1 MSQEIKMMLPK
12 EKKIA
17 SGFYGSMYWVAN
29 EFRALKK
36 MNQAN
41 QAINSGISTGS
52 HASGFF
58 TISV

>member
-1 MSQEIKMMLPK
+1 MMLPK